1 MLVAQEN
8 HEAILAEKEMEIEML
23 KDHIEVLLDEQEM
36 ANRSHQIEG
45 SMEYGVQTL
54 FIRTPIG
61 WILLIIKWSRS
72 LLSGH

>member
-36 ANRSHQIEG
+36 ANRSHQTEG

-54 FIRTPIG
+54 FIGTPIG
-61 WILLIIKWSRS
+61 WILLIIKWSQS